1 MTKDARMLKIL
12 TADAKVLARVD
23 RILTG
28 DELHTQSAIPNVKT
42 CTLAEASRML
52 RFSRPTIYRLIKKGV
67 LQTVDLNGHPRVLI
81 QSIIDYTNGASVDA
95 MIQGV

>member
-12 TADAKVLARVD
+12 TADAKVLARID

-28 DELHTQSAIPNVKT
+28 DDVQANTMPNVKT
-42 CTLAEASRML
+42 CTLADASRML
-52 RFSRPTIYRLIKKGV
+52 DYSRPTIYRLIKKGI

-81 QSIIDYTNGASVDA
+81 QSIIDYTNGASVDT